1 MEIERNCYNCM
12 YSHEWDWDGNGMCY
26 LNRYKALCKSIG
38 VCRHHRYDEDD
49 KGDPEPLHNPQAL

>member
-1 MEIERNCYNCM
+1 M

-38 VCRHHRYDEDD
+38 VCRNHRYDEDD
-49 KGDPEPLHNPQAL
+49 EGDPEPLHNPQAL